1 MANSEAGRGGG
12 VGGGGG
18 GRDGLGVRGEGGR
31 EVGGGGGE
39 GKNPTALSQPNPIN
53 DRMTEL
59 ELTKGVLFSD
69 AMRPRQT

>member
-1 MANSEAGRGGG
+1 M
-12 VGGGGG
+12 
-18 GRDGLGVRGEGGR
+18 GVRGRGAER
-31 EVGGGGGE
+31 WGGE